1 MSAFIVRDSRF
12 LPEVNTISSTLALSR
27 IRKFTPVLKLHHI
40 DDVAIII
47 TELDSGV
54 TLSDYMKLHSSTL
67 SYEAIRSIVAETA
80 NALSKLLADGI
91 THYAISTNTVRLTDS
106 GVELADAPISP
117 LLKDVTIEDE
127 KPKSQQKMGSLL

>member
-1 MSAFIVRDSRF
+1 MKPQLGDIILDRYALVSPLREEAGLQAWHASDRILARDCQLFIVRDSRF

-67 SYEAIRSIVAETA
+67 SYGS
-80 NALSKLLADGI
+80 
-91 THYAISTNTVRLTDS
+91 NTFHSCRNS
-106 GVELADAPISP
+106 
-117 LLKDVTIEDE
+117 
-127 KPKSQQKMGSLL
+127 